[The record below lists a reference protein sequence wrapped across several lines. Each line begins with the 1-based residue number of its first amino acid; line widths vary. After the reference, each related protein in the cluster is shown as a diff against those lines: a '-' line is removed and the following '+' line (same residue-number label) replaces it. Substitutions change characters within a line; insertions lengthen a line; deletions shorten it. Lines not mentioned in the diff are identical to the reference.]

1 MQLMLYTYGL
11 KTSLSNCIMPKMLNY
26 IEKDLHK
33 LHAIDIL
40 PKNVK
45 EKLIEKVMSRSKM
58 QTGGLATVF
67 C

>member
-1 MQLMLYTYGL
+1 
-11 KTSLSNCIMPKMLNY
+11 MPKMLNY